1 MGKRNND
8 HAAAA
13 ATDQSQSSATQAQ
26 QPKQQAQSDG
36 HPKPQTELGPQ
47 QHGRPKSHPPPPS
60 SSSSVPQ
67 PEKNKSSASS
77 GTAASAPSKDAV
89 AHQNTDADMP
99 DRDDAPEGGSL
110 DDPEYV
116 KKTII
121 SQNPGLFN
129 KVATSEKYGADVELE
144 RVRRKWQLASCAHF
158 LEVFRSVLPLKHI
171 SVDTAEDLTPY
182 MLEQAIVNPGSH
194 LDACL
199 ALRDVI
205 QALLIVLEE
214 ATLKNVG
221 ETWFQSLSMFVDSRP
236 ESFLDCF
243 DASSAVGTGVT
254 GGINETSVNDTGGNV
269 NMNGHRHDSNGGET
283 ANANGMLKDPQSLLR
298 AYTDG
303 LQFLVSVTW
312 NIRLGL
318 LLSLCDIAAE
328 ESPVIRAFVRDAE
341 TAKPEASAQHHH
353 ANTHSTAASHPAQQ
367 PGGTSDTMAKVN
379 GTIDSATRLNGVGP
393 GTSTTNNPTGGV
405 GLTSSNH
412 HMQTNQTTTCPL
424 EERGIRLRP
433 LGRCSRKRS
442 FYNVGKTRIYSGYRR
457 KGSGA
462 LVVECSDSES
472 MLKLV
477 EALEAEKHP
486 RDLQLAQ
493 DVRQKL
499 LAPLLVIEERKERK
513 LERQRQEELDREENR
528 RRNSHRPR
536 RKKASYA

>member
-8 HAAAA
+8 HSAAA
-13 ATDQSQSSATQAQ
+13 DQPQTSATKG
-26 QPKQQAQSDG
+26 QPQQQAQSDSQL
-36 HPKPQTELGPQ
+36 HPQTQLGP
-47 QHGRPKSHPPPPS
+47 QHGRPQPQSQPPL
-60 SSSSVPQ
+60 SSSVQ
-67 PEKNKSSASS
+67 SEKDSPAAPC
-77 GTAASAPSKDAV
+77 TAAAPKDA
-89 AHQNTDADMP
+89 AHNTDVNMP
-99 DRDDAPEGGSL
+99 DRDAPQAGLL
-110 DDPEYV
+110 DDPEYI
-116 KKTII
+116 KKTIV

-129 KVATSEKYGADVELE
+129 KVSTSEKYGVDIELE

-171 SVDTAEDLTPY
+171 SIDTAEDLTPY
-182 MLEQAIVNPGSH
+182 MLEQAIVNPGAH
-194 LDACL
+194 PDACL

-236 ESFLDCF
+236 EMFLDCF
-243 DASSAVGTGVT
+243 DASSSAGTGVT
-254 GGINETSVNDTGGNV
+254 GGINEMSANGATGGGGGSM
-269 NMNGHRHDSNGGET
+269 NMNGHRHGHDSNGGELT
-283 ANANGMLKDPQSLLR
+283 PNANGMLKDPQSLLR
-298 AYTDG
+298 AHTDG

-312 NIRLGL
+312 NVRLGL

-328 ESPVIRAFVRDAE
+328 EAPAIRAFVRDAE
-341 TAKPEASAQHHH
+341 TAKPETPAHPV
-353 ANTHSTAASHPAQQ
+353 NTHSAASHPAQQ
-367 PGGTSDTMAKVN
+367 PPGGTSDSTAKAN
-379 GTIDSATRLNGVGP
+379 GTSDAMRLNGD
-393 GTSTTNNPTGGV
+393 
-405 GLTSSNH
+405 GLGSSSNPNGAGGGLAPSNH
-412 HMQTNQTTTCPL
+412 LQINQTTCPL

-472 MLKLV
+472 MVKLV

-493 DVRQKL
+493 DVRQRL
-499 LAPLLVIEERKERK
+499 LAPLLLIEERKERK